1 MDSPVEGRRVEARPV
16 EARSI
21 EAHAIE
27 VRDLTKTFGDFV
39 AVDRVTFDVARGEI
53 FGYLGANGAGKS
65 TTIRILSGLLLPT
78 SGQARVHGVDVA
90 SEPERVKRSIGYM
103 SQRFS
108 LYPDLSVTDN
118 LEFFGGAFGMSGRIL
133 STRIDELLER
143 VDLTLAR
150 RTRTRELPGGM
161 RQRLALASALLH
173 SPPIL
178 FLDEPTSGVD
188 PSARRNFWH
197 LIRDLSQQGTT
208 VFVTTHYMDEAEYCE
223 RIGLMADGRLVALDT
238 PANLKRTFIPEPI
251 FRVES
256 DAATLGPI
264 SDLLGGVPGIVNVE
278 TFGPALHVR
287 TATTEA
293 QPIDHLRQS
302 LARAGFKARVEAIAP
317 TLEDVFLEAV
327 TRK

>member
-143 VDLTLAR
+143 GRADPVR
-150 RTRTRELPGGM
+150 RTVFAFQVREAGFDGRIAQAGGIVFRIRHQRSVFLIIRRVRLGDQAGQTFKFDRGLFA
-161 RQRLALASALLH
+161 RQVVDRGRLAHTSSNSLPAAARASSVISAPDNMRAISSCLSDSS
-173 SPPIL
+173 SPRRRVPPDL
-178 FLDEPTSGVD
+178 PLPFSTSHCD
-188 PSARRNFWH
+188 RA
-197 LIRDLSQQGTT
+197 
-208 VFVTTHYMDEAEYCE
+208 A
-223 RIGLMADGRLVALDT
+223 
-238 PANLKRTFIPEPI
+238 
-251 FRVES
+251 
-256 DAATLGPI
+256 AATCGLW
-264 SDLLGGVPGIVNVE
+264 V
-278 TFGPALHVR
+278 
-287 TATTEA
+287 
-293 QPIDHLRQS
+293 
-302 LARAGFKARVEAIAP
+302 IAN
-317 TLEDVFLEAV
+317 T
-327 TRK
+327 